1 MRLAARHFRHE
12 DVEQR
17 PRRARAPRRDQEDH
31 QVHAYSNLSGAPLPY
46 RWEIQGDELAEP

>member
-17 PRRARAPRRDQEDH
+17 PRRARARCRDQEDH
-31 QVHAYSNLSGAPLPY
+31 QAYAYSNLSGAPLPY
-46 RWEIQGDELAEP
+46 RWEIQGDELTEP

>member
-46 RWEIQGDELAEP
+46 RWEIQGDELTEP